1 MVRVGIVG
9 TGYRIGIAQMHIT
22 GYKTLSDVAIT
33 ALYDVNSESCEEY
46 KQRFGL
52 TEARICSSL
61 EELFSLVDAISICT
75 PNNTHIEIAKQA
87 LEHDIHVLC
96 EKPFSNSLKGTEE
109 LVEFAKTSQKV
120 DMIGLCYRGIPAI
133 RLLKEY
139 IDQDFFGKIYY
150 IRTCQ
155 GGGRIA
161 SLSVNREWR
170 MNYEKS
176 GTGAMADFG
185 SHMLDIVDGLF
196 RQRIGKYQS
205 VQAMSMI
212 CIPNR
217 KSEINDALES
227 VDNDD
232 VAVFTMKTELGVLIN
247 FTASRVGSSHQM
259 EIFGEKGYAF
269 FDGSK
274 PLQLVIRKKE
284 SDEGAGGATQVV
296 PTPDDYNMVQG
307 KVPEMLF
314 SINFTRQMEE
324 FIAAIKEQR
333 KTAINFERGLYIQ
346 KLLHATEESSKLG
359 KTVEINF

>member
-1 MVRVGIVG
+1 MVKVGIVG
-9 TGYRIGIAQMHIT
+9 TGYRIGIAQMHIA

-33 ALYDVNSESCEEY
+33 ALFDVDSASCEEY
-46 KQRFGL
+46 KQRFQL
-52 TEARICSSL
+52 TEARVCSSL

-87 LEHDIHVLC
+87 LMHDIHVLC
-96 EKPFSNSLKGTEE
+96 EKPFSNNLKGAEE
-109 LVEFAKTSQKV
+109 LVQFAKTSQKV

-133 RLLKEY
+133 RLLKDY
-139 IDQDFFGKIYY
+139 VDKDFFGKIYY

-170 MNYEKS
+170 LNYEKS

-196 RQRIGKYQS
+196 RERIGKYHS
-205 VQAMSMI
+205 VQAMSTV
-212 CIPNR
+212 CIPKR
-217 KSEINDALES
+217 KSEIHDELET

-232 VAVFTMKTELGVLIN
+232 VAVFTMRTDLGVLIN

-259 EIFGEKGYAF
+259 EIFGERGYAL

-274 PLQLVIRKKE
+274 PLELVIRKKE
-284 SDEGAGGATQVV
+284 ADQGAGGEPQVV
-296 PTPDDYNMVQG
+296 PTPDEYNTVQG
-307 KVPEMLF
+307 KVPDMLF

-346 KLLHATEESSKLG
+346 KLLNATEESSKLG
-359 KTVEINF
+359 RTVEINF